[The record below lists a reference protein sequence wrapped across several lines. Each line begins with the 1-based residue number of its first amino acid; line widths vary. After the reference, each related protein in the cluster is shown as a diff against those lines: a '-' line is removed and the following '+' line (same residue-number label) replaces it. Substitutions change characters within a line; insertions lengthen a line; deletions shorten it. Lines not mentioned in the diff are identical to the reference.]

1 MLEVAVVTTDGSPA
15 ASISVR
21 DDVFGI
27 DPNRAVL
34 HQAVIRQLANRRQ
47 GTVET
52 KTRSTAR
59 GSTRKMWRQKG
70 TGRARQGSRR
80 APHWTGGGLA
90 HGPHPRSY
98 RQAMPQ
104 KMRSLALRSALSNMV
119 LEDRL
124 VVLEQLEM
132 EQPSTRALRDIL
144 RRVARARSVLL
155 VLQDTL
161 PTLRQSA
168 RNLPHTRTVGA
179 DSLCVLDLL
188 QADRVVMAVPAV
200 RRLEQRFAVPKPRP
214 TAADGGATGQPDPAQ
229 TAQSVNGA
237 GVADAEAPAD
247 PESGS

>member
-1 MLEVAVVTTDGSPA
+1 MLEVAVLNPDGSPA
-15 ASISVR
+15 TSILVR

-27 DPNRAVL
+27 EPNRAVL
-34 HQAVIRQLANRRQ
+34 HQAVVRQLANRRQ

-59 GSTRKMWRQKG
+59 GSTRKLWRQKG

-104 KMRSLALRSALSNMV
+104 KMRSLALRSALSDTV
-119 LEDRL
+119 LEARL

-132 EQPSTRALRDIL
+132 EQPSTRALRDVL
-144 RRVARARSVLL
+144 MRVARARSVLL

-161 PTLRQSA
+161 PTLRRSA
-168 RNLPHTRTVGA
+168 RNLPHVRTVGA
-179 DSLCVLDLL
+179 DSVSVLDLL

-200 RRLEQRFAVPKPRP
+200 RRVEQRFPVPKPRP
-214 TAADGGATGQPDPAQ
+214 AAADRSVTDEPGPAQ
-229 TAQSVNGA
+229 TVDGA
-237 GVADAEAPAD
+237 GAADDEAPAASEPD
-247 PESGS
+247 S